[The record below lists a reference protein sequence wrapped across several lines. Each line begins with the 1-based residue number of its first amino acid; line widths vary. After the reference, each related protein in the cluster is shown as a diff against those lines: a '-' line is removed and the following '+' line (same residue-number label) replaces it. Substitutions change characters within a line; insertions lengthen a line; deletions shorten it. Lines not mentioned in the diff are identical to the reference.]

1 MGDKKLGTPWES
13 RQMLKSPENA
23 KIEMVRERGLL
34 SGIQIACDVACYRHN
49 IQLIRNN
56 IQIVGSVNIYHHL
69 NNHMFKC
76 NSKKILVSLQVLMG
90 SL

>member
-56 IQIVGSVNIYHHL
+56 I
-69 NNHMFKC
+69 
-76 NSKKILVSLQVLMG
+76 
-90 SL
+90 